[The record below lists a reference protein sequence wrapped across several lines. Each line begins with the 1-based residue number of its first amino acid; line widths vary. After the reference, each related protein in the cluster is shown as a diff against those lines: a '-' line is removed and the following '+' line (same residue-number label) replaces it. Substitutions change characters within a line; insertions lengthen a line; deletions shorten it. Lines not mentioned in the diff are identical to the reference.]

1 MSPIARLRSVAMM
14 RGRGPVRTREQ
25 SSRNVT
31 WRTDPVDLVLYGPVT
46 ADVPGD
52 VLRGGLAGVQ
62 AGDDEHRDRGLHLLA
77 YPALS
82 LPDPDGAG
90 DVPFDQG
97 DLAGVREPPRDVR
110 GGVHDLDGAPLA
122 ATVAFL
128 LRRVLDGDGGPVQ
141 GVDLVP

>member
-14 RGRGPVRTREQ
+14 RGRGPVRTREE

-62 AGDDEHRDRGLHLLA
+62 AGDDEYRDGGLHLLA
-77 YPALS
+77 HPALA
-82 LPDPDGAG
+82 LPRPDGAG
-90 DVPFDQG
+90 DVPLDQG
-97 DLAGVREPPRDVR
+97 RLPDVREPGLDAR
-110 GGVHDLDGAPLA
+110 GGVHDLDGAALA
-122 ATVAFL
+122 PPVAVL
-128 LRRVLDGDGGPVQ
+128 PGGVLDGDGCPVQ
-141 GVDLVP
+141 GAGFRP